1 MAFGILCTATAEICF
16 AKWAIVG
23 AGDTGQSIDGGGH
36 EGVGSDAVGGTG
48 GKGGTGTV
56 SCGVCRGRGR
66 VQFRQGFFAME
77 RPCPE
82 CQGHQWVMIDGD
94 EMKISELEVE

>member
-36 EGVGSDAVGGTG
+36 EGCLKMAVAEH
-48 GKGGTGTV
+48 V
-56 SCGVCRGRGR
+56 SAILLLVAR
-66 VQFRQGFFAME
+66 A
-77 RPCPE
+77 
-82 CQGHQWVMIDGD
+82 GD
-94 EMKISELEVE
+94 DNL